1 MAAIDLS
8 SVIAK
13 RKLHFEER
21 HHPKTPKTSGMPTY
35 PLTGEELIILR
46 MQEKIIEMI
55 TYADASIF
63 LPRDLAT
70 LKAKCSA
77 TKEEGYQS

>member
-21 HHPKTPKTSGMPTY
+21 HYPKTLKTSGMLTY
-35 PLTGEELIILR
+35 PPTREELIILG
-46 MQEKIIEMI
+46 MQERITEMI
-55 TYADASIF
+55 TYADAFIF
-63 LPRDLAT
+63 LPGDLAT